1 MKNKIPQFLQEK
13 LNLLGTTPIKRFPD
27 EIKQFMLNYSK
38 YYDWKIEKVNIIF
51 KLMKNGI
58 AELDECEYIGCT
70 NKKKIIWDGTITR
83 GCCKEHTTKITN
95 LEKYGCEWNISSK
108 NNREKA
114 KQTNLEKLGVE
125 NPLQSD
131 IIKDK
136 IKKTNLMKFGVSN
149 VSHNKDILLKKERNN
164 MMKYG
169 KAHTLQLDDVKNKI
183 KETNLERY
191 GIENIFM
198 LDSVKDKIKET
209 NLERYGSKCIFS
221 SEWFVKNDQVIR
233 EKIKETNLERYGFV
247 HHTQS
252 PIIQYEIKQRNLK
265 KYGVS
270 HPMQLPEIAEKQQ
283 KSCYHNKEYLW
294 KTGETSILQGNEPQV
309 LLELETQGFTYNEI
323 LTDKKDMPEIYY
335 TLNNKRHRYFP
346 DFYIPK
352 ENLIIE
358 VKSEWTLHLHWDKN
372 KAKFQAVKE
381 AGYNF
386 KLEVR

>member
-13 LNLLGTTPIKRFPD
+13 LNLLGTPPIKRFPD

-191 GIENIFM
+191 G
-198 LDSVKDKIKET
+198 
-209 NLERYGSKCIFS
+209 
-221 SEWFVKNDQVIR
+221 
-233 EKIKETNLERYGFV
+233 FV

-358 VKSEWTLHLHWDKN
+358 VKSQWTLELHKDKN
-372 KAKFQAVKE
+372 QAKFQAVKK
-381 AGYNF
+381 AGFNF
-386 KLEVR
+386 RLEIR